1 VGEKEKSM
9 NTYFYFIRRSVSFR
23 SIAMATLCIGV
34 FTAALMLSITPV
46 HAAKYTMTISH
57 IYPADFLSN
66 EESPALERF
75 RQVVEA
81 ATNGDLEV
89 KIFASGS
96 LGTEVETGKA
106 CQRGKTIQST
116 LMSSGAMSSFFRNY
130 QLVTTPFLFPNYKT
144 AWAFFDSQY
153 FADFMRGMVK
163 ESGLRY
169 LGTFDDGGGYV
180 AFTNNKRLI
189 KTVEDIKGL
198 RIRVE
203 ENPAHIVTMKALG
216 ASATPLPWGEVPTAL
231 ATGLADGQFNAP
243 GVNDAFN
250 MADVTDFT
258 TWSGHIYNTVTW
270 VVSEKWF
277 QSLPEEYK
285 KIIIRA
291 AREAVTMGHGVATN
305 ISVIGWVNSCK
316 KFKKC
321 YILPD
326 SEKAKMRD
334 ITQPAFKKWITSDF
348 GIDEALV
355 DEFWSQVDVINSQLE
370 SEWMERYLK

>member
-1 VGEKEKSM
+1 
-9 NTYFYFIRRSVSFR
+9 
-23 SIAMATLCIGV
+23 
-34 FTAALMLSITPV
+34 
-46 HAAKYTMTISH
+46 
-57 IYPADFLSN
+57 
-66 EESPALERF
+66 
-75 RQVVEA
+75 
-81 ATNGDLEV
+81 
-89 KIFASGS
+89 
-96 LGTEVETGKA
+96 
-106 CQRGKTIQST
+106 
-116 LMSSGAMSSFFRNY
+116 MSSGAMSSFYKNY

-144 AWAFFDSQY
+144 AWTFFDSQY

-203 ENPAHIVTMKALG
+203 ENPAHITAMKALG
-216 ASATPLPWGEVPTAL
+216 ASATPLPWGEVQTAL

-243 GVNDAFN
+243 GVNDAFKL
-250 MADVTDFT
+250 ADVTDFT

-316 KFKKC
+316 KFKEC

-334 ITQPAFKKWITSDF
+334 ITQPAFKKWVTTDF
-348 GIDEALV
+348 GIDAALV
-355 DEFWSQVDVINSQLE
+355 DEFWSQVNAIASQLE

>member
-1 VGEKEKSM
+1 MGEKEESM
-9 NTYFYFIRRSVSFR
+9 KIYSYFSRRGVSFR
-23 SIAMATLCIGV
+23 TIAMTTLCIGV
-34 FTAALMLSITPV
+34 FIAALMLSTTPV
-46 HAAKYTMTISH
+46 QAAKYTMTISH
-57 IYPADFLSN
+57 IYPEDFLSN
-66 EESPALERF
+66 EEAPSMERF

-81 ATNGDLEV
+81 ATNGDIEV
-89 KIFASGS
+89 KVFGASS
-96 LGTEVETGKA
+96 LGSEVETGKA
-106 CQRGKTIQST
+106 CQSGKTIQST
-116 LMSSGAMSSFFRNY
+116 LMSSGAMSSFLRNY
-130 QLVTTPFLFPNYKT
+130 QLVATPFLFPNYLT
-144 AWAFFDSQY
+144 AWTFFDSQY

-203 ENPAHIVTMKALG
+203 ENPAHITAMKALG
-216 ASATPLPWGEVPTAL
+216 ASATPLPWGEVQTAL

-243 GVNDAFN
+243 GVNDAFKL
-250 MADVTDFT
+250 ADVTKFT

-277 QSLPEEYK
+277 QTLPEEYK

-316 KFKKC
+316 KFKEC

-334 ITQPAFKKWITSDF
+334 ITQPAFKKWITTDF
-348 GIDEALV
+348 GIDAALV
-355 DEFWSQVDVINSQLE
+355 DEFWSQVNAIHSQLE